1 MVKEAKAME
10 VQVAG
15 KQGRKR
21 RRGDDLCLEYCEEHD
36 LGFPRGGVCALC
48 PVAQKLPLGMKCC
61 TKHDED
67 VYFKKASCPMCRLA
81 PSRRK
86 VQHSAS
92 SGGSSGATAGGVTD
106 TALAVGKSMAAAM
119 GKLFKGGRKRK
130 MLGGSSSDEDDEE
143 ESPHRRLASLLKDM
157 DHQETVLEMATRAES
172 PMDIWGCDAGSK
184 AWAEEFNLKLE
195 ENEAIRL
202 QVMKAGRKARG
213 ITDADEL
220 HRIAI
225 GLAWSKQQWTNN
237 EARMRMLKRAVNQT
251 RMPQQSVA
259 EILSRVTR
267 KRMGLTKGED
277 QWDGATRWA
286 ASKEA
291 KSRLLSQATGQGVG
305 AGRRQRG
312 RRERWEGESELTAG
326 DTTG

>member
-1 MVKEAKAME
+1 M
-10 VQVAG
+10 
-15 KQGRKR
+15 
-21 RRGDDLCLEYCEEHD
+21 
-36 LGFPRGGVCALC
+36 
-48 PVAQKLPLGMKCC
+48 AQKLPKGMKCC

-67 VYFKKASCPMCRLA
+67 IYFKKASCPLCSVLPARK
-81 PSRRK
+81 K
-86 VQHSAS
+86 VQLSAS

-106 TALAVGKSMAAAM
+106 TALAVGKSMASAM
-119 GKLFKGGRKRK
+119 GKLFKSGKKRK

-143 ESPHRRLASLLKDM
+143 ESPHKRLASLLKEM

-172 PMDIWGCDAGSK
+172 PMNIWGCDVSTK
-184 AWAEEFNLKLE
+184 AWAEEFNLQLE

-220 HRIAI
+220 HRTAI
-225 GLAWSKQQWTNN
+225 GLAWSKQQWTSN
-237 EARMRMLKRAVNQT
+237 EARMRMLKRAVQQT

-277 QWDGATRWA
+277 EWDGATRWD

-291 KSRLLSQATGQGVG
+291 KSRLLSQATGQVVG
-305 AGRRQRG
+305 AGAPTPQWMPQAQWQTHRRSRGVAMRQLLTLHGRQGRGGKGSREEEKGAQGKVRRG
-312 RRERWEGESELTAG
+312 R
-326 DTTG
+326 